1 MADSSDDEFGAY
13 DAAEGSRYPVHDCVE
28 LEDAESLRVSSGVRL
43 WRPGGGGASAA
54 SIEVQ
59 VERMVLPKGLIWRE
73 TGPFSYGHVMFS

>member
-54 SIEVQ
+54 SIE
-59 VERMVLPKGLIWRE
+59 GA
-73 TGPFSYGHVMFS
+73 G